1 MSADERWIF
10 VRHAET
16 EDNVLER
23 LSDDP
28 DAPLSATGAAQAE
41 ALAEL
46 LGACGAR
53 ALLCSPS
60 LRACRTAA
68 PLAARLGLDPVLLPG
83 LAERRLGALAGHT
96 RAAVR
101 AGPLADRLTS
111 WERAPPDGES
121 LRDVA
126 VRALRALTEQPPLP
140 VRVVVTHSGVLRAIL
155 GVMDDTPEARR
166 GELRVPHATPIERR
180 LAPSALE
187 ALGGAVLSGS
197 APPRPPSTD
206 GPR

>member
-1 MSADERWIF
+1 VSADARWIF
-10 VRHAET
+10 LRHAET

-28 DAPLSATGAAQAE
+28 DAPLSADGEAQAA
-41 ALAEL
+41 ALADL
-46 LGACGAR
+46 LGDCGAQ

-60 LRACRTAA
+60 LRARRTAA
-68 PLAARLGLDPVLLPG
+68 PLAHRLGLDPTLLPA
-83 LAERRLGALAGHT
+83 LAERRLGALAGQT

-111 WERAPPDGES
+111 WELAPPDGES
-121 LRDVA
+121 LREVA
-126 VRALRALTEQPPLP
+126 VRALRALAEQPPLP

-155 GVMDDTPEARR
+155 GVIDDTPEARR
-166 GELRVPHATPIERR
+166 GELRVPHAAPIERC
-180 LAPSALE
+180 LAPGALE
-187 ALGGAVLSGS
+187 ALRGAALVG
-197 APPRPPSTD
+197 AAPRPPSAG